1 MTTLTEG
8 RHAGEFIKSEASG
21 ARSRENVTLA
31 SGQDLGAGAVLGK
44 ITSGGK
50 YTALNQGA
58 SDGSQ
63 TAAGILIQPTD
74 ATDADVAVAII
85 ARDAE
90 VNGDCLDWGSESAA
104 EVTTGIAEL
113 LAIGIIVR

>member
-1 MTTLTEG
+1 MSIAEG
-8 RHAGEFIKSEASG
+8 NHAGEFIMSEANG
-21 ARSRENVTLA
+21 KRSRENVTIV

-63 TAAGILIQPTD
+63 TAAGILIAACD
-74 ATDADVAVAII
+74 ASAGDVAAAVIV
-85 ARDAE
+85 RDAE
-90 VNGDCLDWGSESAA
+90 VNGDALDWGSESPT
-104 EVTTGIAEL
+104 EVTTGITEL
-113 LAIGIIVR
+113 ATLGIIVR